1 MSYFNTTSERG
12 EKLKIFDNKSE
23 AQEANVLNIFK
34 SKRAD
39 NLTASEVLRLYPE
52 KGILITSIRRAIS
65 NLKNW
70 NFLEKTTVKR
80 AGIYGRPECAYQ
92 LYNGQLNLFN

>member
-12 EKLKIFDNKSE
+12 AKLKVFDNKSE
-23 AQEANVLNIFK
+23 AQEANVIKIFK
-34 SKRAD
+34 TKRGD

-70 NFLEKTTVKR
+70 NFLEKTAVKR
-80 AGIYGRPECAYQ
+80 DGIYGRPECAYRI
-92 LYNGQLNLFN
+92 YTGQQTLF